1 MTPPQMFLTR
11 WRVRL
16 GYPIAIV
23 CFWLAHPSPRSLLI
37 GSALAVVG
45 LINRGSAAGYLRKG
59 RGLATS
65 GPYSRTRNP
74 LYFGSTILAAG
85 FAVATGS
92 WIAAACLAS
101 YIAVFYPAV
110 MRREERDLR
119 ATYGAEFDAYA
130 ARVPL
135 FFPSL
140 RSAAQP
146 VTVFPGR
153 STRAIAN
160 TRPPLVRLSPL
171 RFCVSGCGRERSGR
185 FRKSCQQ
192 ILKVLV
198 QPVNRGNQPPQFR
211 AVQ

>member
-1 MTPPQMFLTR
+1 MTPQMFLTR

-16 GYPIAIV
+16 GYPIAIA
-23 CFWLAHPSPRSLLI
+23 CFWLAHPSPRLLLI

-59 RGLATS
+59 SGLATS

-92 WIAAACLAS
+92 WIAAACLAG
-101 YIAVFYPAV
+101 YIAVFYPGV

-140 RSAAQP
+140 RGGSTGDGFSWAQYSRNREYQAAIGTA
-146 VTVFPGR
+146 V
-153 STRAIAN
+153 AIAI
-160 TRPPLVRLSPL
+160 L
-171 RFCVSGCGRERSGR
+171 C
-185 FRKSCQQ
+185 FRMWA
-192 ILKVLV
+192 
-198 QPVNRGNQPPQFR
+198 R
-211 AVQ
+211 AKWSV